1 MLKKKIRMFTQYC
14 PEVKNY
20 KNADCGSTY
29 ARIFHALLFVGV
41 VYTIKL
47 GTPTHWIHE
56 NLNW

>member
-1 MLKKKIRMFTQYC
+1 MFTQYC